1 MTVQDVIKLSKAG
14 IGDDLIIQQI
24 KKKNHPFDLSTDQLI
39 ELKAASVSKRVIQ
52 AMIDPTKDSGSSFA
66 PKATVSSPQ
75 QAGQWNEQTPDNAAA
90 SQTPSGLFPA
100 ANQALPDQHAGQDL
114 VAPVAATQSLNKPRV
129 YLSSASKGSQWNA
142 ARDQSMEMS
151 KDFEKDC
158 PGVKITINQS
168 AADYSVLLNHVKHGF
183 VRDNQIQIANKD
195 GNLISRTKE
204 GGSIRGD
211 VKKACET
218 ILADWAKKLR

>member
-1 MTVQDVIKLSKAG
+1 ME
-14 IGDDLIIQQI
+14 QI
-24 KKKNHPFDLSTDQLI
+24 
-39 ELKAASVSKRVIQ
+39 
-52 AMIDPTKDSGSSFA
+52 
-66 PKATVSSPQ
+66 
-75 QAGQWNEQTPDNAAA
+75 
-90 SQTPSGLFPA
+90 
-100 ANQALPDQHAGQDL
+100 
-114 VAPVAATQSLNKPRV
+114 
-129 YLSSASKGSQWNA
+129 
-142 ARDQSMEMS
+142 
-151 KDFEKDC
+151 EKDC